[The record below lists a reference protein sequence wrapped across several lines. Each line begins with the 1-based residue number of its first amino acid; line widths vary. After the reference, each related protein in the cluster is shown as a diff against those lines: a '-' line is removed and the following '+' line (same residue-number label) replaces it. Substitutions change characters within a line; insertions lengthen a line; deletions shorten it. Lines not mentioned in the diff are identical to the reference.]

1 MAMNEAMTF
10 NEAMFSIATG
20 WILVWFYWLGYAI
33 VATPVI
39 LAFSRATRR
48 DALIVLLTNIGVVAS
63 MGWLYEQIGYVR
75 LLGIVH
81 VILWTPLFVYL
92 FCRAKNGE
100 MTLPFR
106 LVIWLFVTT
115 LAVSL
120 AFDYVDVVRYLLGDR
135 GSMIK

>member
-48 DALIVLLTNIGVVAS
+48 DALIVLLTNISVVAS

-92 FCRAKNGE
+92 FCRAKKGE

-106 LVIWLFVTT
+106 LVIWLFAAT

>member
-10 NEAMFSIATG
+10 NEAMFSIAIG

-48 DALIVLLTNIGVVAS
+48 DALIVLLTNISVVAS

-92 FCRAKNGE
+92 FIRAKNGE

-106 LVIWLFVTT
+106 LVIWLFVAT

-135 GSMIK
+135 GSMII